1 MKLGIMTPRR
11 YGLYFA
17 SIIPSMLAAAPLQVP
32 SSSGGIIDKEIE
44 QQYEVKPL
52 SPDKEIPFV
61 EVEIPEQ
68 TLDMPAFQKVFIKKI
83 EVADGKIFSSKDLKE
98 ILSSFEDRDLSMRDM
113 NELCQK
119 IQAKY
124 AKEGYFLVRVYLP
137 EQDIEDGVLHV
148 KVLEA
153 KLGSVEVIG
162 NKYYKSKFIAS
173 YVERFIGKTLNYND
187 LLKALLLIN
196 ENTDLQVGAIFR
208 KGKEFGTVDMILRA
222 HDEAPMHINVD
233 GNNYGSRVT
242 SIGRSGV
249 RGDFGNFFFNG
260 DTLSLIGAFGIP
272 LDRLRFVDGIYTVP
286 LNRRGSELE
295 LSYLYSDFDVG
306 QLQEL
311 NLSGKTQVA
320 ATKFTQALQRTKQL
334 NTDIYTGFEYK
345 QIKNFQQSQVSAYDK
360 LRVVSLGCSVDYVDS
375 VAGRNVA
382 NIVAFGGIPNFLGGL
397 HAIDSDLCSRQGAG
411 GRFIYIDANYQ
422 RIQRL
427 PASCFLF
434 LNFQGQ
440 ASFYKLPLSEEFYI
454 GGINTVRGYPLAVS
468 LGDSGF
474 CANVE
479 FRAPPPF
486 PKWKIPHTKKRFGE
500 VLQFVGFVDHGETF
514 EYGNAINDQS
524 NRAFLTSVGVGARI
538 FGPWNFNCSMD
549 VGFPLTDHQYKT
561 QDAIFYFKLGLKII

>member
-1 MKLGIMTPRR
+1 MKLDSMNPRR
-11 YGLYFA
+11 YAFTLTVLV
-17 SIIPSMLAAAPLQVP
+17 PSLLTAAPLQVP

-44 QQYEVKPL
+44 QQYEIKPL

-61 EVEIPEQ
+61 EVEIPQ
-68 TLDMPAFQKVFIKKI
+68 KTLDMPDSQKVFIKKI
-83 EVADGKIFSSKDLKE
+83 EIVDGKIFSTKDLQE
-98 ILSSFEDRDLSMRDM
+98 ILSSYEDRDLSMRDM

-137 EQDIEDGVLHV
+137 EQDIEDGLL
-148 KVLEA
+148 KAAVLEA
-153 KLGSVEVIG
+153 KLGSIEVIG
-162 NKYYKSKFIAS
+162 NKYYKSAFIAS
-173 YVERFIGKTLNYND
+173 YVERFIGKTINYDD
-187 LLKALLLIN
+187 LLRALLLIN

-208 KGKEFGTVDMILRA
+208 KGKEFGTVDLILRA
-222 HDEAPMHINVD
+222 HDEAPMHINLD

-249 RGDFGNFFFNG
+249 RADLGNFFFQG

-272 LDRLRFVDGIYTVP
+272 IDRLRFVDGIYSVP
-286 LNRRGSELE
+286 LNQRGSEFE

-320 ATKFTQALQRTKQL
+320 GTKFTQALQRKKRL

-360 LRVVSLGCSVDYVDS
+360 LRVVSLGCSVDYIDS
-375 VAGRNVA
+375 VGGRNAA

-397 HAIDSDLCSRQGAG
+397 HAIDKNLCSRKGAG
-411 GRFIYIDANYQ
+411 GRFVYIDANYQ

-434 LNFQGQ
+434 LNIQSQ
-440 ASFYKLPLSEEFYI
+440 LSFYKLPLSEEFYI
-454 GGINTVRGYPLAVS
+454 GGINTVRGYPLAVA
-468 LGDSGF
+468 LGDTGF

-479 FRAPPPF
+479 FRAPPPC
-486 PKWKIPHTKKRFGE
+486 PKWKVPHSKKTLQE
-500 VLQFVGFVDHGETF
+500 ILQFVAFIDHGEIF

-524 NRAFLTSVGVGARI
+524 NRAFLTSLGVGAKI

-549 VGFPLTDHQYKT
+549 VGFPLTDRRYGK